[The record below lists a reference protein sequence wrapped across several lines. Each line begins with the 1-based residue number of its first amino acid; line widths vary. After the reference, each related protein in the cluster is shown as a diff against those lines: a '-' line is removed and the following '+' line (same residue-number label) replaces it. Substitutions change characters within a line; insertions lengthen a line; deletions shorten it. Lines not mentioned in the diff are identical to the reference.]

1 MKRNLMG
8 KYLKLT
14 LVIALLACI
23 VLFFV
28 IVPNVITDLTSYNA
42 IYDVIYIPA
51 LIFIW
56 FTTIPVFIAFYKF
69 WIVFSEIG
77 RDNSFCE
84 RNARALRDVS
94 FLASLDSVLYFIAL
108 IIALVMNLYS
118 TGILIIA
125 LFIIFAGLIFA
136 VLCAALSHLVEKA
149 AALKSENDLTI

>member
-108 IIALVMNLYS
+108 IIALVMKLYS